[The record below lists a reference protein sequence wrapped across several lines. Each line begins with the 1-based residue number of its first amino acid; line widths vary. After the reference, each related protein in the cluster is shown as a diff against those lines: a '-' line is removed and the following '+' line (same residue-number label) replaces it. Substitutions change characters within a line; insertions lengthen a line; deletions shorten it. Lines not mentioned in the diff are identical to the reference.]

1 MQKQGGINNADLF
14 GASQRSA
21 RDKLE
26 TMGGIQRNPRG
37 ILASSPELMQAA
49 APRPM
54 APAPA
59 PMTPPPM
66 MPMVQPALPQVP
78 MQTTVAPMVQQAPVQ
93 QQQAPVQQQ
102 ASMNPMQQA
111 PVVPT
116 VPQPASPT
124 TPMKFNKAGPV
135 DVTKTPTQFQLA
147 MSSIGP
153 DIYEKVLGRHRSE
166 ERAKQK
172 IVEKKDEIEEVTS
185 TSKDPVEISNAV
197 LTSMGEEPTDE
208 NKRDV
213 AENVFGL
220 ENVNDIDAIND
231 RIAKVAVASTIGGGT
246 QGTDKLASA
255 LLLGLQNYK
264 QTAAARSSGG
274 AGASSAAFRSPINA
288 YQDARKGAVETAIN
302 DRRLQRTLEAR
313 GISIEDYAEK
323 QAEDLLIKSYTPE
336 ILIRNGFGRLV
347 QNTTDDTAPLPA
359 PPPSDTQ
366 ENTIETEKTPAESE
380 IDRLLEKYPVGG
392 G

>member
-54 APAPA
+54 APAP
-59 PMTPPPM
+59 MTPPPM

-78 MQTTVAPMVQQAPVQ
+78 MQTTVAPMVQQA
-93 QQQAPVQQQ
+93 
-102 ASMNPMQQA
+102 SMNPMQQSPA
-111 PVVPT
+111 VPT

-124 TPMKFNKAGPV
+124 TPMKFNEAGPV
-135 DVTKTPTQFQLA
+135 DVTQSPTIAPMTKFQLA
-147 MSSIGP
+147 MFNVGA
-153 DIYEKVLGRHRSE
+153 DIYEKVLGKYGSE
-166 ERAKQK
+166 EKAKQK

-213 AENVFGL
+213 VENVFGL

-264 QTAAARSSGG
+264 QTAAARASGG
-274 AGASSAAFRSPINA
+274 AGGEKARQEFLYNDVFRKT
-288 YQDARKGAVETAIN
+288 YETAIEQN
-302 DRRLQRTLEAR
+302 PQDPNGALAQARQAAQQAAPAAPSALQGGGSPTTVDPTVLRT
-313 GISIEDYAEK
+313 
-323 QAEDLLIKSYTPE
+323 Q
-336 ILIRNGFGRLV
+336 
-347 QNTTDDTAPLPA
+347 
-359 PPPSDTQ
+359 
-366 ENTIETEKTPAESE
+366 IETALKQQPENRELILKKAQQLGVDIEG
-380 IDRLLEKYPVGG
+380 L
-392 G
+392 

>member
-1 MQKQGGINNADLF
+1 MQGGINNAALF

-37 ILASSPELMQAA
+37 ILASSSALMQAV

-54 APAPA
+54 APA

-66 MPMVQPALPQVP
+66 MPIVQPVVLPQVP

-93 QQQAPVQQQ
+93 QQAPAQQ
-102 ASMNPMQQA
+102 QQA

-116 VPQPASPT
+116 VPQPVSPT
-124 TPMKFNKAGPV
+124 TPMKFNVAGPV

-147 MSSIGP
+147 MSSISP
-153 DIYEKVLGRHRSE
+153 NMYEKILGKYGSE
-166 ERAKQK
+166 EKAKEE
-172 IVEKKDEIEEVTS
+172 IVKKKDEIEEVTS
-185 TSKDPVEISNAV
+185 TSNNPVEIANAV
-197 LTSMGEEPTDE
+197 LTSMGEEPTDD

-213 AENVFGL
+213 AENIFGL
-220 ENVNDIDAIND
+220 TDVNDIDAIND
-231 RIAKVAVASTIGGGT
+231 RISKIAVASTIGGGT
-246 QGTDKLASA
+246 QGTDKLATA
-255 LLLGLQNYK
+255 LLLGLQSYK
-264 QTAAARSSGG
+264 QTAAARASGG

-288 YQDARKGAVETAIN
+288 YQDARKAVIEMAIN
-302 DRRLQRTLEAR
+302 DRRLQTNLADR
-313 GISIEDYAEK
+313 GISLEDYAEK

-347 QNTTDDTAPLPA
+347 QNTTDDTAPPPA
-359 PPPSDTQ
+359 PSDTQ
-366 ENTIETEKTPAESE
+366 ENTTETEKTPDENE

>member
-1 MQKQGGINNADLF
+1 MRRQGGINNAALF

-37 ILASSPELMQAA
+37 ILASSSALMQAV

-54 APAPA
+54 APAP
-59 PMTPPPM
+59 MTPPPPM
-66 MPMVQPALPQVP
+66 MPMVQPVVLPQVP

-93 QQQAPVQQQ
+93 QQQQ

-111 PVVPT
+111 PI
-116 VPQPASPT
+116 
-124 TPMKFNKAGPV
+124 KLEDGGKI
-135 DVTKTPTQFQLA
+135 DVTKSPTAAPMTKLQLA
-147 MSSIGP
+147 MFNVGSG
-153 DIYEKVLGRHRSE
+153 IYEKVLGKYGSE
-166 ERAKQK
+166 EKAKEE
-172 IVEKKDEIEEVTS
+172 IVKKKDEIEEVTS
-185 TSKDPVEISNAV
+185 TTDNPVEIANAV
-197 LTSMGEEPTDE
+197 LTSMGEEPTDD

-220 ENVNDIDAIND
+220 TDVNDIDAIND
-231 RIAKVAVASTIGGGT
+231 RIAKVAINSTIGGGT
-246 QGTDKLASA
+246 QGTDKLATA
-255 LLLGLQNYK
+255 LLLGLQSYK
-264 QTAAARSSGG
+264 QTAAARASGG

-288 YQDARKGAVETAIN
+288 YQDARKAVIEMAIN
-302 DRRLQRTLEAR
+302 DRRLQTNLADR

-347 QNTTDDTAPLPA
+347 QNTTDDTAPPPA
-359 PPPSDTQ
+359 PSDTQ
-366 ENTIETEKTPAESE
+366 ENTTETEKTPDEKE

>member
-1 MQKQGGINNADLF
+1 MRTQGGINNADLF

-54 APAPA
+54 APA

-111 PVVPT
+111 PIKLEEGGSISDFIPKDVT
-116 VPQPASPT
+116 QSPT
-124 TPMKFNKAGPV
+124 IAPM
-135 DVTKTPTQFQLA
+135 TKFQLA
-147 MSSIGP
+147 MFGLGS
-153 DIYEKVLGRHRSE
+153 DIYEKVLGKYGSE
-166 ERAKQK
+166 EKAEDEAVKKRDK
-172 IVEKKDEIEEVTS
+172 IKKVAEKTDDSVAIANEVMLAS
-185 TSKDPVEISNAV
+185 EV
-197 LTSMGEEPTDE
+197 EPTDE
-208 NKRDV
+208 NKKDF
-213 AENVFGL
+213 AANVFGL

-231 RIAKVAVASTIGGGT
+231 RIAKVAIASTIGGGT
-246 QGTDKLASA
+246 QGTDKFARA
-255 LLLGLQNYK
+255 VLLGLQSYK
-264 QTAAARSSGG
+264 QTATARASGG

-302 DRRLQRTLEAR
+302 DRRLQRTLEDR

-347 QNTTDDTAPLPA
+347 QNTTDDTAPPPA
-359 PPPSDTQ
+359 PSDTQ

>member
-1 MQKQGGINNADLF
+1 MRTQGGINNADLF
-14 GASQRSA
+14 GVSQRSA
-21 RDKLE
+21 RSKLE
-26 TMGGIQRNPRG
+26 IMGGIQRNPRG

-54 APAPA
+54 APAP
-59 PMTPPPM
+59 MTPPPM

-78 MQTTVAPMVQQAPVQ
+78 MQTAVAPMV
-93 QQQAPVQQQ
+93 QQ

-124 TPMKFNKAGPV
+124 TPMKFKEAGPV
-135 DVTKTPTQFQLA
+135 DITKTPTSSRMTNLQLA
-147 MSSIGP
+147 MFSAGAG
-153 DIYEKVLGRHRSE
+153 IYEKVLGKYGSE
-166 ERAKQK
+166 EKVKQE
-172 IVEKKDEIEEVTS
+172 IVKKKDEIEEVTS
-185 TSKDPVEISNAV
+185 KTKDPVEISNTV

-213 AENVFGL
+213 AANVFGL

-264 QTAAARSSGG
+264 QTAAARASGG
-274 AGASSAAFRSPINA
+274 GSSFTKDRTALRA
-288 YQDARKGAVETAIN
+288 YQDSYDSLMKLSDRDLPEGFDGTVAEYARQEALRTV
-302 DRRLQRTLEAR
+302 LQTYPREQIPAQLLNQGGGPQQSDPSSTPTLEQFLEAAKAAPKNK
-313 GISIEDYAEK
+313 GLSIEELTEY
-323 QAEDLLIKSYTPE
+323 Y
-336 ILIRNGFGRLV
+336 
-347 QNTTDDTAPLPA
+347 NT
-359 PPPSDTQ
+359 
-366 ENTIETEKTPAESE
+366 E
-380 IDRLLEKYPVGG
+380 YGG
-392 G
+392 

>member
-1 MQKQGGINNADLF
+1 MRRQGGINNAALF

-37 ILASSPELMQAA
+37 ILASSSALMQAV

-54 APAPA
+54 APAPM
-59 PMTPPPM
+59 PPPPPM
-66 MPMVQPALPQVP
+66 MPMVQPVVLPQVP

-93 QQQAPVQQQ
+93 QQQQ

-111 PVVPT
+111 PI
-116 VPQPASPT
+116 
-124 TPMKFNKAGPV
+124 KLEDGGKI
-135 DVTKTPTQFQLA
+135 DVTKSPTAAPMTKLQLA
-147 MSSIGP
+147 MINVGSG
-153 DIYEKVLGRHRSE
+153 IYEKVLGKYGSE
-166 ERAKQK
+166 EKAKEE
-172 IVEKKDEIEEVTS
+172 IVKKKDEIEEVTS
-185 TSKDPVEISNAV
+185 TTDNPVEIANAV
-197 LTSMGEEPTDE
+197 LTSMGEEPTDD

-220 ENVNDIDAIND
+220 TDVNDIDAIND
-231 RIAKVAVASTIGGGT
+231 RIAKVAINSTIGGGT
-246 QGTDKLASA
+246 QGTDKLATA
-255 LLLGLQNYK
+255 LLLGLQSYK
-264 QTAAARSSGG
+264 QTAAARASGG

-288 YQDARKGAVETAIN
+288 YQDARKAVIEMAIN
-302 DRRLQRTLEAR
+302 DRRLQTNLADR

-347 QNTTDDTAPLPA
+347 QNTTDDTAPPPA
-359 PPPSDTQ
+359 PSDTQ
-366 ENTIETEKTPAESE
+366 ENTTETEKTPDENE

>member
-1 MQKQGGINNADLF
+1 MRRQGGINNAALF

-37 ILASSPELMQAA
+37 ILASSSALMQAV

-54 APAPA
+54 APA

-66 MPMVQPALPQVP
+66 MPIVQPVVLPQVP

-93 QQQAPVQQQ
+93 QQAPAQQ
-102 ASMNPMQQA
+102 QQA

-116 VPQPASPT
+116 VPQPVSPT
-124 TPMKFNKAGPV
+124 TPMKFNVAGPV

-147 MSSIGP
+147 MSSISP
-153 DIYEKVLGRHRSE
+153 NMYEKILGKYGSE
-166 ERAKQK
+166 EKAKEE
-172 IVEKKDEIEEVTS
+172 IVKKKDEIEEVTS
-185 TSKDPVEISNAV
+185 TSNNPVEIANAV
-197 LTSMGEEPTDE
+197 LTSMGEEPTDD

-213 AENVFGL
+213 AENIFGL
-220 ENVNDIDAIND
+220 TDVNDIDAIND
-231 RIAKVAVASTIGGGT
+231 RISKIAVASTIGGGT
-246 QGTDKLASA
+246 QGTDKLATA
-255 LLLGLQNYK
+255 LLLGLNSYK
-264 QTAAARSSGG
+264 QTAAARASGG

-288 YQDARKGAVETAIN
+288 YQDARKAVIEMAIN
-302 DRRLQRTLEAR
+302 DRRLQKNLADR
-313 GISIEDYAEK
+313 GISLEDYAEK

-347 QNTTDDTAPLPA
+347 QNTTDDTTLPPA
-359 PPPSDTQ
+359 PSDTQ
-366 ENTIETEKTPAESE
+366 ENTTETEKTPAENE

>member
-1 MQKQGGINNADLF
+1 MRRQGGINNAALF

-37 ILASSPELMQAA
+37 ILASSSALMQAV

-54 APAPA
+54 APAP
-59 PMTPPPM
+59 MTPPPPM
-66 MPMVQPALPQVP
+66 MPMVQPVVLPQVP

-93 QQQAPVQQQ
+93 QQQA
-102 ASMNPMQQA
+102 SMNPMQQA
-111 PVVPT
+111 PIKLEDGGKIDITKNPT
-116 VPQPASPT
+116 MPG
-124 TPMKFNKAGPV
+124 M
-135 DVTKTPTQFQLA
+135 TQFQLA
-147 MSSIGP
+147 MFNVGSG
-153 DIYEKVLGRHRSE
+153 IYEKVLGKYGSE
-166 ERAKQK
+166 EKAKEE
-172 IVEKKDEIEEVTS
+172 IVKKKDEIEEVTS
-185 TSKDPVEISNAV
+185 TSNNPVEIANAV
-197 LTSMGEEPTDE
+197 LTSMGEEPTDD

-220 ENVNDIDAIND
+220 TDVNDIDAIND

-255 LLLGLQNYK
+255 LLLGLNSYK
-264 QTAAARSSGG
+264 QTAAARASGG

-288 YQDARKGAVETAIN
+288 YQDARKAVIEMAIN
-302 DRRLQRTLEAR
+302 DRRLQKNLADR
-313 GISIEDYAEK
+313 GISLEDYAEK

-347 QNTTDDTAPLPA
+347 QNTTDDTTLPPA
-359 PPPSDTQ
+359 PSDTQ
-366 ENTIETEKTPAESE
+366 ENTTETEKTPDENE

>member
-1 MQKQGGINNADLF
+1 MQGGINNAALF

-37 ILASSPELMQAA
+37 ILASSSALMQAV
-49 APRPM
+49 APR
-54 APAPA
+54 
-59 PMTPPPM
+59 PMTPPPAI
-66 MPMVQPALPQVP
+66 MPMVQPVVLPQVP

-93 QQQAPVQQQ
+93 QQQQ

-111 PVVPT
+111 PIKLENGG
-116 VPQPASPT
+116 AISDFMF
-124 TPMKFNKAGPV
+124 TPK
-135 DVTKTPTQFQLA
+135 DVTKSPTMPKMTQFQLA
-147 MSSIGP
+147 MFNVGSG
-153 DIYEKVLGRHRSE
+153 IYEKVLGKYGSE
-166 ERAKQK
+166 EKAKEE
-172 IVEKKDEIEEVTS
+172 IVKKKDEIEEVTS
-185 TSKDPVEISNAV
+185 TTNNPVEIANAV
-197 LTSMGEEPTDE
+197 LTSMGEEPTDD

-220 ENVNDIDAIND
+220 TDVNDIDAIND
-231 RIAKVAVASTIGGGT
+231 RIAKVAINSTIGGGT
-246 QGTDKLASA
+246 QGTDKLATA
-255 LLLGLQNYK
+255 LLLGLQSYK
-264 QTAAARSSGG
+264 QTAAARASGG

-288 YQDARKGAVETAIN
+288 YQDARKAVIEMAIN
-302 DRRLQRTLEAR
+302 DRRLQTNLADR
-313 GISIEDYAEK
+313 GISLEDYAEK

-347 QNTTDDTAPLPA
+347 QNTTDDTAPPPA
-359 PPPSDTQ
+359 PSDTQ
-366 ENTIETEKTPAESE
+366 ENTTETEKTPDENE

>member
-54 APAPA
+54 APAP
-59 PMTPPPM
+59 MTPPPM

-78 MQTTVAPMVQQAPVQ
+78 MQTVVAPMV
-93 QQQAPVQQQ
+93 QQ

-111 PVVPT
+111 PAVPT

-124 TPMKFNKAGPV
+124 TPMKFNVAGPV

-246 QGTDKLASA
+246 QGTDKLAAA

>member
-1 MQKQGGINNADLF
+1 MQGGINNADLF

-54 APAPA
+54 APA

-111 PVVPT
+111 PIKLEEGGKIDVT
-116 VPQPASPT
+116 QSPT
-124 TPMKFNKAGPV
+124 MPMM
-135 DVTKTPTQFQLA
+135 TKFQLA
-147 MSSIGP
+147 MFGLGS
-153 DIYEKVLGRHRSE
+153 DIYEKVLGKYGS
-166 ERAKQK
+166 
-172 IVEKKDEIEEVTS
+172 EKKAEDEAVKKRDKIKKVAEKTDDSVAIANEVMLAS
-185 TSKDPVEISNAV
+185 DV
-197 LTSMGEEPTDE
+197 EPTDE
-208 NKRDV
+208 NKKDF
-213 AENVFGL
+213 AANVFGL

-231 RIAKVAVASTIGGGT
+231 RIAKVAIASTIGGGT
-246 QGTDKLASA
+246 QGTDKFARA
-255 LLLGLQNYK
+255 VLLGLQNYK

-274 AGASSAAFRSPINA
+274 AGGEKARQEFLYNDVFRKT
-288 YQDARKGAVETAIN
+288 YETAIEQN
-302 DRRLQRTLEAR
+302 PQDPNGALAQARQAAQQAAPAAPSALQGGGSPTPSTPREQVEEAIRLEPNRRNEIL
-313 GISIEDYAEK
+313 K
-323 QAEDLLIKSYTPE
+323 QATE
-336 ILIRNGFGRLV
+336 NGVNVEGL
-347 QNTTDDTAPLPA
+347 
-359 PPPSDTQ
+359 
-366 ENTIETEKTPAESE
+366 
-380 IDRLLEKYPVGG
+380 
-392 G
+392 